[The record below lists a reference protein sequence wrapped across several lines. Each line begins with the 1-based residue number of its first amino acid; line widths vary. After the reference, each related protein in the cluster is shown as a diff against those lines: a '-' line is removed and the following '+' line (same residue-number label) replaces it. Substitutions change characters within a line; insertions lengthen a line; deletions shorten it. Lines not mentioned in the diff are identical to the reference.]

1 VTVAYLPLLHIVN
14 VLLCIPCRATLLMHI
29 ILSIIA
35 YILVVSCLSCTS
47 NTCFFI
53 TSRFRSDPVPSCS
66 AACVGLLARK
76 TRREPLKSHQVYYMD
91 AEDPKDPGD
100 GRLKPCYCGPHCNG
114 LQKWL
119 PASTFYYHRD
129 YVKQHGN
136 DASSGLSMPKKSS
149 KRKRGE
155 EDRNGKRRQGENRQ
169 PVSTITAFICAI
181 YLDDR

>member
-1 VTVAYLPLLHIVN
+1 VTIAYLPLLHIVD

-35 YILVVSCLSCTS
+35 YILVVSCLACTP
-47 NTCFFI
+47 NTSFSV
-53 TSRFRSDPVPSCS
+53 TSRFRPDPVSCS
-66 AACVGLLARK
+66 ATCLGLLAR
-76 TRREPLKSHQVYYMD
+76 TTCREPPKSHHAYYMD
-91 AEDPKDPGD
+91 AQDPKDPGD

-119 PASTFYYHRD
+119 PASTFYYHQD

-136 DASSGLSMPKKSS
+136 DASSGLPMPKKIS

-169 PVSTITAFICAI
+169 PVRIDIVFAVCAI